1 MKKNDKNM
9 NKKDLYGKA
18 NYNEQVVTIA
28 KISIGVIIV
37 LLLVY
42 LATALATGEIKL
54 GNKKKEETK
63 EATIQYEEIIAGS
76 ILNRQQDEYY
86 VLAFSFTDTQ
96 ARYYLSLKDSYKQ
109 NTDALPVY
117 IVDLDKGFNNVLSPK
132 DDEQY
137 KEKPENIKELK
148 VKGPT
153 ILKVKNGKVTSRVEG
168 EEKFTEELEKL
179 AK

>member
-1 MKKNDKNM
+1 MKNNKNM

-18 NYNEQVVTIA
+18 NYNEQIVTIV
-28 KISIGVIIV
+28 KIAIGVV
-37 LLLVY
+37 LVLAVVY

-54 GNKKKEETK
+54 GNSDKKETK

-86 VLAFSFTDTQ
+86 VLAFSFTDTESS
-96 ARYYLSLKDSYKQ
+96 YYLSLKDSYKQ

-117 IVDLDKGFNNVLSPK
+117 IVDLDKGFNQILIPK
-132 DDEQY
+132 ENEEY
-137 KEKPENIKELK
+137 KENPENIKELK
-148 VKGPT
+148 INGPT
-153 ILKVKNGKVTSRVEG
+153 ILKVKNSKVTSRVEG
-168 EEKFTEELEKL
+168 EDKFTEELEKL

>member
-54 GNKKKEETK
+54 GNKKKDETK
-63 EATIQYEEIIAGS
+63 EATIQYEEIIAG
-76 ILNRQQDEYY
+76 E
-86 VLAFSFTDTQ
+86 
-96 ARYYLSLKDSYKQ
+96 LSK
-109 NTDALPVY
+109 TEA
-117 IVDLDKGFNNVLSPK
+117 
-132 DDEQY
+132 
-137 KEKPENIKELK
+137 
-148 VKGPT
+148 T
-153 ILKVKNGKVTSRVEG
+153 
-168 EEKFTEELEKL
+168 EEKIMKL
-179 AK
+179 ATGGY